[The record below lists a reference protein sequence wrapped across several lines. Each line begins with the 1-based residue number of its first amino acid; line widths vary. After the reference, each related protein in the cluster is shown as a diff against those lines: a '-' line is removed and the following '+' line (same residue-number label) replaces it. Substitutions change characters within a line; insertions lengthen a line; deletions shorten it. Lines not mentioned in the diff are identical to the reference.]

1 MVSVRASEI
10 KRDRLEKVNTLV
22 ANRIQEADQ
31 GDIQAFIAQYYARVA
46 PEDVADVSPE
56 NLYGAAL
63 SSWKFIANRQAKTP
77 KIRVFTPK
85 VEEHGWKT
93 SHTVVEIITD
103 DMPFIFDSVTGAL
116 NHAGHQTHLAI
127 HPVIELERDENGNCT
142 AFNNSA
148 SNLSWGKSEQSESF
162 LHLEIN
168 ELTDKAKLNEIEE
181 LIISVLGDVTLTVND
196 WRPMLHAVDELVD
209 ELQGVELA
217 GQEEEV
223 SEVVEFL
230 KWVRDD
236 HFTLMGI
243 RDYHYVKRQGQDEL
257 EIVEDSGLGILRDS
271 SRTILAGSHDTA
283 ADIAPIVRQF
293 LERSELTLITKT
305 GNRSLVH
312 RQVHMDYLA
321 IKRFDKK
328 NRPVGERRFI
338 GLFTSSA
345 YNRRVRDIPIIR
357 RKIAAVVERQGL
369 NMRGH
374 DGKAMM
380 HILETYPRDE
390 IFQVDVTQLSDFVVS
405 ILAIQDRPVIR
416 MFARKDPFERFYSCI
431 IYVPRERHST
441 ELRRNFENILVTA
454 MNGRISNYYTQVTDN
469 VLARV
474 HIIVGINKAES
485 QPPVDFEAIEAKLI
499 EAARLWRDDLYDALV
514 DKYGEE
520 RGHRLAEKY
529 CQSFSTAYEEQFS
542 AEFALGDIE
551 QVEGLSGG
559 GDIGLN
565 FYRII
570 EDAQHVVRLKLLHR
584 GTAIS
589 LSDCLPM
596 LENMG
601 LKVIGES
608 PFVIR
613 PEGAEAVWLHDF
625 LTEDPSGTA
634 LDLADLK
641 SKLENVLEMVWQGA
655 VEDDGFNRLVARA
668 GLAWREV
675 VIIRAY
681 GKYLRQA
688 AIAYSQSY
696 MEDTLA
702 QHPNITRK
710 LIDLFH
716 ARFDPTFKGK
726 REVQKQKLLNQIDE
740 RLTDVTS
747 LDEDRILRRFLN
759 LVTSTVRTNFYQAA
773 DDGGSKAYISLKLD
787 SALIEELPLPR
798 PFREIFVYSPR
809 VEGVHLRGGRV
820 ARGGLRW
827 SDRRED
833 FRTEVLGLMKAQM
846 VKNAVIVPVGSKG
859 GFVPKH
865 LPAPSDRDAFMAE
878 GIACYQ
884 TFIRGLLDITDNLVG
899 QDAVRPAGVLA
910 HDDED
915 PYLVVAADKGT
926 ATFSDIAN
934 EIAIEYGFWLG
945 DAFASGGAKGYD
957 HKKMAITARG
967 AWESVKRHFREIGH
981 DTQSQ
986 DFDVI
991 GIGDMSGDVFGNG
1004 MLLSKHI
1011 RLRAAFDHRDIFV
1024 DPDPDPAKSWDERK
1038 RLFDLPRSSW
1048 VDYDQKLISKGG
1060 GIFSRSLKS
1069 IPLSEEMQTMAG
1081 LKQDEATPMEYMQAL
1096 LKAEVDLLWIGGI
1109 GTYVKGSHESQGD
1122 AGDRANDGLRIN
1134 GEDLRAKV
1142 VGEGGNLGMTQLG
1155 RIEYALKGG
1164 RLNTDATDNSAGV
1177 DCSDHEVNIKILID
1191 AIVADGEMTSKQ
1203 RDRLLESMTDEV
1215 GELVLR
1221 DNYLQTQAMT
1231 MMHRR
1236 GAGLLEGQARV
1247 MRFLE
1252 RTGRLDR
1259 AIEFLPDEEAL
1270 SDRRT
1275 SGQGLTRPELS
1286 VLMAYAKMEL
1296 YDRLL
1301 NSDITKSEALLTDLV
1316 KYFPRPLRRQHRDA
1330 IVAHRLRAEIIA
1342 TITANSLVNRLGAT
1356 MTYEVI
1362 TQSGESVGE
1371 VARAYT
1377 SAREVFAL
1385 KPIWNALEE
1394 LDNKVPAELQ
1404 SEITERTAELAA
1416 ASTLWFL
1423 RNLPGPRSIS
1433 KIIAVYQPAVEALAA
1448 KIDKLLGPADARA
1461 FKAKTKFYRSKGVPE
1476 TLAKKIAALDP
1487 LGSACDIVLAANE
1500 SGEAVEDVAQVYFS
1514 LGAELGLDWLRSQAE
1529 SIETDDH
1536 WERSAVG
1543 AVQVDLFAHQRILT
1557 SLVLANG
1564 TADKK
1569 PKRKQSGLVETWL
1582 GQHGAA
1588 VDRHRRLIEDLQ
1600 SAGMIDVSKLS
1611 YAAHQVGRLTQY

>member
-1 MVSVRASEI
+1 
-10 KRDRLEKVNTLV
+10 
-22 ANRIQEADQ
+22 
-31 GDIQAFIAQYYARVA
+31 
-46 PEDVADVSPE
+46 
-56 NLYGAAL
+56 L
-63 SSWKFIANRQAKTP
+63 S
-77 KIRVFTPK
+77 
-85 VEEHGWKT
+85 
-93 SHTVVEIITD
+93 
-103 DMPFIFDSVTGAL
+103 L
-116 NHAGHQTHLAI
+116 
-127 HPVIELERDENGNCT
+127 
-142 AFNNSA
+142 
-148 SNLSWGKSEQSESF
+148 GKSEQSESF

-168 ELTDKAKLNEIEE
+168 EQTDKAKLKEIEDHIR
-181 LIISVLGDVTLTVND
+181 LVLSDVALTVND
-196 WRPMLHAVDELVD
+196 WQPMLRAVDELVD
-209 ELQGVELA
+209 ELQGIELA

-223 SEVVEFL
+223 REVGEFL
-230 KWVRDD
+230 KWVHDD

-257 EIVEDSGLGILRDS
+257 EIVEDSGLGILRDN

-305 GNRSLVH
+305 GNRSRVH
-312 RQVHMDYLA
+312 RQVHMDYIA

-345 YNRRVRDIPIIR
+345 YNRRVRDIPILR
-357 RKIAAVVERQGL
+357 RKIAAVIERQGL

-390 IFQVDVTQLSDFVVS
+390 IFQVDVIQLSDFVVS

-441 ELRRNFENILVTA
+441 ELRRDFENILVTA

-474 HIIVGINKAES
+474 HIIVGINKSEN
-485 QPPVDFEAIEAKLI
+485 QPPVDFEAIEAMLI

-520 RGHRLAEKY
+520 RGHRLADKY
-529 CQSFSTAYEEQFS
+529 CQSFPTAYQEEFS

-551 QVEGLSGG
+551 EAESLSGV

-570 EDAQHVVRLKLLHR
+570 EDAEHVVRLKLLHR
-584 GTAIS
+584 GGAIS

-613 PEGAEAVWLHDF
+613 PEGAEGIWLHDF
-625 LTEDPSGTA
+625 LTEDPSGTI
-634 LDLADLK
+634 LNLADLK
-641 SKLENVLEMVWQGA
+641 SKLENVLEMVWHGT
-655 VEDDGFNRLVARA
+655 VENDGFNRLVARA

-688 AIAYSQSY
+688 AITYSQSY
-696 MEDTLA
+696 MEETLA
-702 QHPNITRK
+702 QHPGITRT

-716 ARFDPTFKGK
+716 ARFNPAFKGK
-726 REVQKQKLLNQIDE
+726 REVQSLKLLGQIDE
-740 RLTDVTS
+740 SLADVAS

-759 LVTSTVRTNFYQAA
+759 LVTCTLRTNFYQAA
-773 DDGGSKAYISLKLD
+773 ADGGSKEYVSLKLD

-846 VKNAVIVPVGSKG
+846 VKNAVIIPVGSKG

-865 LPAPSDRDAFMAE
+865 LPPPSDRDAFLAE

-910 HDDED
+910 QDDDD

-934 EIAIEYGFWLG
+934 KIAIEYGFWLG
-945 DAFASGGAKGYD
+945 DAF
-957 HKKMAITARG
+957 MAITARG

-1024 DPDPDPAKSWDERK
+1024 DPEPDPAKSWDERK

-1048 VDYDQKLISKGG
+1048 ADYEQKLISKGG

-1069 IPLSEEMQTMAG
+1069 IPLSAEMQALAG
-1081 LKQDEATPMEYMQAL
+1081 LKQDDATPMEYMQAL

-1109 GTYVKGSHESQGD
+1109 GTYVKGSDESQGD

-1164 RLNTDATDNSAGV
+1164 RLNTDAIDNSAGV
-1177 DCSDHEVNIKILID
+1177 DCSDHEVNIKVLID

-1231 MMHRR
+1231 MMQRR
-1236 GAGLLEGQARV
+1236 GVGALEGQARV
-1247 MRFLE
+1247 MRALE

-1270 SDRRT
+1270 ADRRA

-1301 NSDITKSEALLTDLV
+1301 NSDVTKSAALLADLV
-1316 KYFPRPLRRQHRDA
+1316 KYFPRPLRRQRTTVCA
-1330 IVAHRLRAEIIA
+1330 RRSLPRSPQIRWLIA
-1342 TITANSLVNRLGAT
+1342 
-1356 MTYEVI
+1356 
-1362 TQSGESVGE
+1362 
-1371 VARAYT
+1371 
-1377 SAREVFAL
+1377 SAR
-1385 KPIWNALEE
+1385 
-1394 LDNKVPAELQ
+1394 Q
-1404 SEITERTAELAA
+1404 
-1416 ASTLWFL
+1416 
-1423 RNLPGPRSIS
+1423 
-1433 KIIAVYQPAVEALAA
+1433 
-1448 KIDKLLGPADARA
+1448 
-1461 FKAKTKFYRSKGVPE
+1461 
-1476 TLAKKIAALDP
+1476 
-1487 LGSACDIVLAANE
+1487 
-1500 SGEAVEDVAQVYFS
+1500 
-1514 LGAELGLDWLRSQAE
+1514 
-1529 SIETDDH
+1529 
-1536 WERSAVG
+1536 
-1543 AVQVDLFAHQRILT
+1543 
-1557 SLVLANG
+1557 
-1564 TADKK
+1564 
-1569 PKRKQSGLVETWL
+1569 
-1582 GQHGAA
+1582 
-1588 VDRHRRLIEDLQ
+1588 
-1600 SAGMIDVSKLS
+1600 
-1611 YAAHQVGRLTQY
+1611 